1 MLSVGSGILIGLLL
15 SITMNSAM
23 SKWIEGNSRDP
34 ITLATGTI
42 VLALTAVI
50 ASMIPAR
57 HATAVDP
64 MTALRFE

>member
-1 MLSVGSGILIGLLL
+1 
-15 SITMNSAM
+15 MNSAM

-57 HATAVDP
+57 HAAAADP
-64 MTALRFE
+64 MTALRCE